1 MTLTVNGKEI
11 PFDLENFFA
20 SAKTVTVNSETDGK
34 MTILLDGKKNGEME
48 MHALPPE
55 SIVSMTVDKG
65 KNTIY
70 ISTKK

>member
-1 MTLTVNGKEI
+1 
-11 PFDLENFFA
+11 
-20 SAKTVTVNSETDGK
+20 
-34 MTILLDGKKNGEME
+34 MTILLDGKKIGEME
-48 MHALPPE
+48 MNALPPE